1 MPILHIKPTFCQ
13 VFLCFNHQHHRSS
26 VYLWFKIKVNSDMTL
41 EKTEYENRSVCIPA
55 VNLFFSWWWAL
66 NHMTFALRFIRLSP
80 VCLSTLCSALISCP
94 VLPKDIFYLRNL
106 WLHLVTA
113 TFTQRLSGVP
123 SNKANHCGGSLTS
136 NLNLSA
142 CDRCKETTG
151 INQRLVLCWLLV
163 NTNGKR
169 KMNAA
174 PSACEVFN
182 NLTLQV
188 LTSFT
193 KLQTV

>member
-1 MPILHIKPTFCQ
+1 MKTGQF
-13 VFLCFNHQHHRSS
+13 VF
-26 VYLWFKIKVNSDMTL
+26 M
-41 EKTEYENRSVCIPA
+41 
-55 VNLFFSWWWAL
+55 
-66 NHMTFALRFIRLSP
+66 
-80 VCLSTLCSALISCP
+80 LSTSFFPDGDPLITWPLHFGSLGCHLNVMLCLNK
-94 VLPKDIFYLRNL
+94 LPSLAQRHILSQESLASSGYLF
-106 WLHLVTA
+106 TA

-123 SNKANHCGGSLTS
+123 SNKANHCGGSPTS

-151 INQRLVLCWLLV
+151 INQRLVLYWLLV